1 MCKTRWESF
10 KFCDLV
16 WLILEIYNNF
26 LSSQV
31 VSLLLET
38 GKCSVQTCIKW
49 GQSVLHDA
57 AKWGHTECLRMLLD
71 AGANPDAT
79 DRWTNTPLMYATL
92 HGHQECVGWLSIGII
107 SFIFLPWLHVYQ
119 LLSVRMLCLVHPG
132 VRDQRRVSEIDLSQ
146 PRHETAFWWR
156 HNGPV
161 TLQLTDRIKWP
172 NYPLELIGIYVHI
185 NTHTNIS

>member
-1 MCKTRWESF
+1 MFIFIHDLTPGYNGLGKYNCNMCKTRWESF

-92 HGHQECVGWLSIGII
+92 HGHQECVGWLSIRII
-107 SFIFLPWLHVYQ
+107 SFIFCPDYMYINYTNPGYG
-119 LLSVRMLCLVHPG
+119 LSLV
-132 VRDQRRVSEIDLSQ
+132 D
-146 PRHETAFWWR
+146 
-156 HNGPV
+156 
-161 TLQLTDRIKWP
+161 TLWNAGSYRQ
-172 NYPLELIGIYVHI
+172 PLEQEG
-185 NTHTNIS
+185 NPMT